1 MQKHSKIY
9 IAGSETFIG
18 TALSKELV
26 NQGYTNVLSK
36 TDKLIDLTNSLSVNA
51 LFSELKPEYVFMV
64 AGNSGGILANQRY
77 PANLMMNNLL
87 IACHIIH
94 HAYIHGVK
102 KLLYLASS
110 CSYPRDCPQPMKE
123 KYLLTGSLEKTNEA
137 YAVAKIA
144 GIKLCQAYRQQ
155 YGMQFIVGIPA
166 NVYGP
171 GDDFSEEDSHV
182 IAALL
187 RRMIEYRRAGIET
200 CEIWGTGKAR
210 REFVYVDDLATAC
223 IFLMDCYDDIE
234 PINIGS
240 GQEVSI
246 TELAEITKEVTGY
259 PGDILFDSSKPD
271 GMPVKVLDS
280 SKLCHLGWQPSTSV
294 RSGIEKTYEWYLSE
308 KSNPGN

>member
-1 MQKHSKIY
+1 LQKHSKVY
-9 IAGSETFIG
+9 IAGYETFIG

-26 NQGYTNVLSK
+26 KQGYTNVISK
-36 TDKLIDLTNSLSVNA
+36 TDKLFDLTSYSSVNA

-77 PANLMMNNLL
+77 PADLMINNLL

-94 HAYIHGVK
+94 HAYVHGVK

-123 KYLLTGSLEKTNEA
+123 EYLLTGSLEKTNEA

-200 CEIWGTGKAR
+200 CEIWGSGKAR

-223 IFLMDCYDDIE
+223 IFLMNCYDDIE

-280 SKLCHLGWQPSTSV
+280 SKLSHLGWQPSTPV

-308 KSNPGN
+308 KSDPGN